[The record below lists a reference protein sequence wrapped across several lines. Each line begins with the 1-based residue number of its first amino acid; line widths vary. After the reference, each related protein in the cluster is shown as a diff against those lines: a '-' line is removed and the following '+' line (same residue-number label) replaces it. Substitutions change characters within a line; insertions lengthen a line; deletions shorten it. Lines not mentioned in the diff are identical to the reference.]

1 MLQMIEKIIG
11 DGIRRFVKKI
21 SCWAALQQL
30 ASVNEKNMLGE
41 AFSLRTVV
49 ACHDD
54 RGAIR
59 MGVLDHLFDGRCR
72 FIIQMRCG
80 FIEKQQ
86 AWLAGQCANQG
97 QFLLFTTG
105 ELMRVRVHLRFKTG
119 MRKPGFSVF
128 VGTAGT
134 DKTEVFARAS
144 A

>member
-1 MLQMIEKIIG
+1 MIEKIIG
-11 DGIRRFVKKI
+11 DGIRGFVKKI
-21 SCWAALQQL
+21 GCWAALQQL
-30 ASVNEKNMLGE
+30 ASVNKQHMLGE
-41 AFSLRTVV
+41 ASSLRTVV

-86 AWLAGQCANQG
+86 ARLAGQRADQG

-105 ELMRVRVHLRFKTG
+105 ELMRVRVHLRFEIG

-128 VGTAGT
+128 VRTAGT
-134 DKTEVFARAS
+134 DETEMFARS
-144 A
+144 RRTSK